1 MGGKRP
7 VPDVIVIGGGV
18 IGAACAYYCSLAGL
32 SVTVI
37 ERGALGG
44 ATTAACEGNIL
55 LSDKR
60 PGAELHLQLQS
71 ARLWRELADE
81 FGSESLEYDS
91 KGGVVVAADEDSAAA
106 LAALTAEQRSAG
118 IAATDVT
125 IAQLLELEPNINPDV
140 HAGAFYPQDSQ
151 VQPTLATAL
160 LLQKVRDAGGTIL
173 CGTTVVDVLH
183 GPDGRVKGVRT
194 DTAVLHAAW
203 VVNAAGPWASQIAEL
218 AGAPIPVLPRRGFIL
233 VTEPLPRVIRHKV
246 YTAEYVANVESSSEG
261 LQTSTVVEGTAAGTV
276 LIGASRERVGFDR
289 TFDLAVIQRLAA
301 GAIAVFPFLS
311 HVSLL
316 RTYLGFRPYCPDHL
330 PIVGADPRAAGLI
343 HAAGHEGTGIGLAPA
358 TGQLVAQLITGAV
371 TDVDIEPF
379 RPDRFEEVLT

>member
-1 MGGKRP
+1 MA
-7 VPDVIVIGGGV
+7 DVIIIGGGV
-18 IGAACAYYCSLAGL
+18 IGAACAYYCTLAGL

-60 PGAELHLQLQS
+60 PGAELGLQLLS

-81 FGSESLEYDS
+81 LGAETLEYQA
-91 KGGVVVAADEDSAAA
+91 KGGVVVAATEHVATA
-106 LAALTAEQRSAG
+106 LAGLTAEQRAAG
-118 IAATDVT
+118 IDAADVT
-125 IAQLLELEPNINPDV
+125 AAQLRELEPNINPDA

-151 VQPTLATAL
+151 VQPTLATAR
-160 LLQKVRDAGGTIL
+160 LLQRVRDAGGTVL
-173 CGTTVVDVLH
+173 AGTTVVDVLR
-183 GPDGRVKGVRT
+183 GADGRVTGVRT
-194 DTAVLHAAW
+194 DSAVLHAAW

-289 TFDLAVIQRLAA
+289 TFELPVIQKLAA
-301 GAIAVFPFLS
+301 GAIEVFPFLAD
-311 HVSLL
+311 VALL

-330 PIVGADPRAAGLI
+330 PIIGADPRAGGLI
-343 HAAGHEGTGIGLAPA
+343 HAAGHEGTGIGLAPG
-358 TGQLVAQLITGAV
+358 TGHLVAQQITGAAP
-371 TDVDIEPF
+371 DLIVDPF

>member
-7 VPDVIVIGGGV
+7 TADVIVVGGGV

-81 FGSESLEYDS
+81 FGFETIEYEA
-91 KGGVVVAADEDSAAA
+91 KGGVVVAADEDGAAA

-118 IAATDVT
+118 IDATDVT
-125 IAQLLELEPNINPDV
+125 AAQLRELEPNINPHA

-151 VQPTLATAL
+151 VQPTRATAL
-160 LLQKVRDAGGTIL
+160 LLQRVRDAGGTIL
-173 CGTTVVDVLH
+173 CGTTVVGVLR
-183 GPDGRVKGVRT
+183 GADGRVEGVRT
-194 DTAVLHAAW
+194 DKAELHAAF

-289 TFDLAVIQRLAA
+289 TFELAVIQRLAA
-301 GAIAVFPFLS
+301 GAIEVFPFLAD
-311 HVSLL
+311 VSLL

-358 TGQLVAQLITGAV
+358 TGRLVAQLITGAV
-371 TDVDIEPF
+371 TDVDVEPF

>member
-7 VPDVIVIGGGV
+7 TADVIVVGGGV

-81 FGSESLEYDS
+81 FGFETIEYDA
-91 KGGVVVAADEDSAAA
+91 KGGVVVAADEDGAAA

-118 IAATDVT
+118 IDATDVT
-125 IAQLLELEPNINPDV
+125 AAQLRELEPNINPHA

-151 VQPTLATAL
+151 VQPTRATAL
-160 LLQKVRDAGGTIL
+160 LLQRVRDAGGTIL
-173 CGTTVVDVLH
+173 CGTTVVGVLR
-183 GPDGRVKGVRT
+183 GADGRVEGVRT
-194 DTAVLHAAW
+194 DKAELHAAW

-218 AGAPIPVLPRRGFIL
+218 AGAPIPVQPRRGFIL

-261 LQTSTVVEGTAAGTV
+261 LQTSTVVEGTAAGSV

-289 TFDLAVIQRLAA
+289 TFELAVIQRLAA
-301 GAIAVFPFLS
+301 GAIEVFPFLAD
-311 HVSLL
+311 VSLL

-358 TGQLVAQLITGAV
+358 TGRLVAQLITGTV
-371 TDVDIEPF
+371 TDVDVEPF